1 MKKNWREKNWRV
13 NYFHLPFDERKS
25 PQDFMWDEYK
35 FNNYSDAEEKALL
48 LEKDNDAYDVTIT
61 IWDGDNCIGEMEH

>member
-13 NYFHLPFDERKS
+13 NYFYLPFDERRS
-25 PQDFMWDEYK
+25 PQDFMCDEYK

-48 LEKDNDAYDVTIT
+48 LEKSNSAYDVTIA
-61 IWDGDNCIGEMEH
+61 IWDGDDCIEELEH